1 MKIELPIKE
10 QKNRRQI
17 EEHINMFAMKTSL
30 ISGLTKNE
38 FLKYRDGVQ
47 NAICKINDLVSVLY
61 EKYCNEYDI
70 VESLLQ
76 VESTVGTTL
85 YFCVYVPK
93 KDTRE
98 VTKVH
103 VQGIKIYRD
112 KNNYLCK
119 DIQLKI
125 LDGGEER
132 EEELEVS
139 YTDYIQYAFLDK
151 ESAEMYSKESQKE

>member
-1 MKIELPIKE
+1 M
-10 QKNRRQI
+10 
-17 EEHINMFAMKTSL
+17 
-30 ISGLTKNE
+30 
-38 FLKYRDGVQ
+38 
-47 NAICKINDLVSVLY
+47 
-61 EKYCNEYDI
+61 
-70 VESLLQ
+70 ESLLQ

-85 YFCVYVPK
+85 YFCVYVPE

-139 YTDYIQYAFLDK
+139 YTDYIQYAFPDK